1 MLIPTLALLFAFS
14 PAATPPHPVS
24 AHDVIWS
31 SPSRDE
37 NGSMPFGNGDLA
49 GNAWWDADGTLWMY
63 LSKSDAWDGNARL
76 LKLGRVAIR
85 LDRAPP
91 TDEGFRQRLDLAEGE
106 IECTIGSG
114 YRASIRADA
123 NAPVIVIE
131 IETEE
136 PTRVTASLEHW
147 RLAPREVTELSWSDV
162 FCVDHGAPGIR
173 PTITMPDVVLPATT
187 APRGAELLWYQHN
200 DRTPIPASFELQ
212 GLADLL
218 PTYRDPIL
226 HRTFGS
232 LLTGPGTEPSGERA
246 IRSNEP
252 RRSHRIE
259 IWAATRH
266 PSTPESFV
274 AELRALPDDSARSGD
289 WSPES
294 AEAAAHH
301 RRWWNAFWD
310 RSWIRVRENGSARP
324 FLLPDN
330 SHPVRFGFDSKGA
343 NRLAGTIDQVLL
355 YDRPLGADEVAA
367 MRQGRAPIDAT
378 LAWSAD
384 GPPSVPDDVRLD
396 GRDGLSVVA
405 WLVPGAE
412 APGGGRIVDK
422 ATAGGSDGWL
432 LDTYPGNSL
441 RFIAGDTAVT
451 FDARLEPGRRVLVV
465 ATYDARDGRR
475 RLFLNGEPIA
485 STDERRSPADSIS
498 QAYALQRFITACAG
512 RGGSPIKFNGSLF
525 TVGRAGHDGGDPDYR
540 KWGPGYWF
548 QNTRL
553 IYWPLF
559 ASGDIDCTEAFF
571 AMYRD
576 ALPLAIARS
585 ARYDRLA
592 TESSGAAAFFETI
605 LLWGLPDNST
615 FGWRR
620 DGAPAGQVLNPYIRY
635 YRSGSL
641 ELLAMAL
648 ERHDHRPDDR
658 FLRTTILPFADA
670 FLAFYANAYPRN
682 PDGTIRFEPAASLET
697 WHDATDPLPEIAALR
712 FVIPRL
718 LSLDSTIV
726 DQPRRDR
733 WKALLDSLPPMPI
746 GRRAESAEET
756 LLPAARAA
764 ALANVENPELY
775 AIFPYRLYGVGLP
788 ARDLAERT
796 FAARAN
802 RANVG
807 WCQDSIQAAHLGL
820 ADDAMSMLA
829 ARSERRDAKSR
840 FPAFWG
846 PNYDWIPDQDH
857 GANIMTTLQSMLM
870 QCIGRR
876 ILIMPAWPRGF
887 DCDFKL
893 HAPHETTLTG
903 SIRDGRVTSLAV
915 WPPER
920 LADVEF
926 MNDADGLR

>member
-1 MLIPTLALLFAFS
+1 MFLPPLAVLLAFGLDAVP
-14 PAATPPHPVS
+14 PAHAAPGHPIA
-24 AHDVIWS
+24 AHDVIWTA
-31 SPSRDE
+31 PSRDE
-37 NGSMPFGNGDLA
+37 HGSMPFGNGDLA
-49 GNAWWDADGTLWMY
+49 GNAWWDVDGTLWMI

-76 LKLGRVAIR
+76 LKLGRVAITVDPPPPV
-85 LDRAPP
+85 DR
-91 TDEGFRQRLDLAEGE
+91 GFRQRLDLAEGE
-106 IECTIGSG
+106 IECAIG
-114 YRASIRADA
+114 ASHRMTVRADA

-131 IETEE
+131 IETDE
-136 PTRVTASLEHW
+136 PSRVTASLDHW
-147 RLAPREVTELSWSDV
+147 RLAPREVTELAWSDV

-173 PTITMPDVVLPATT
+173 PTITMPDVILPATAT
-187 APRGAELLWYQHN
+187 ERGAELLWYQHN

-226 HRTFGS
+226 HRTFGC
-232 LLTGPGTEPSGERA
+232 LLTGPGTKPAGERA
-246 IRSNEP
+246 IRSSEP

-266 PSTPESFV
+266 PSTPDSFV
-274 AELRALPDDSARSGD
+274 EELRLLPRAT
-289 WSPES
+289 PAPH
-294 AEAAAHH
+294 AEDH
-301 RRWWNAFWD
+301 RRWWSEFWD
-310 RSWIRVRENGSARP
+310 RSWIRVRENGQATP

-330 SHPVRFGFDSKGA
+330 DHPVRFGFDSKGE
-343 NRLAGTIDQVLL
+343 NRLAGSIDQVLL
-355 YDRPLGADEVAA
+355 YDRPLGADEVAS
-367 MRQGRAPIDAT
+367 MRQGRAPSDAT
-378 LAWSAD
+378 LAWGAGGPTSVAD
-384 GPPSVPDDVRLD
+384 DPRLD
-396 GRDGLSVVA
+396 GREGLSVVA

-441 RFIAGDTAVT
+441 RFIAGDSAVT
-451 FDARLEPGRRVLVV
+451 CDAKLEAGRRVLVV

-475 RLFLNGEPIA
+475 RLFVNGEPVA

-498 QAYALQRFITACAG
+498 QAYALQRFMTAIAG

-525 TVGRAGHDGGDPDYR
+525 TVGRAGHDGGDHDYR

-559 ASGDIDCTEAFF
+559 ASGDIDCTEPYF
-571 AMYRD
+571 AMYRE

-585 ARYDRLA
+585 ARHDRFVSPA
-592 TESSGAAAFFETI
+592 PGAAAFFETI

-641 ELLAMAL
+641 ELLLMAL
-648 ERHDHRPDDR
+648 ERHAHRPDDA
-658 FLRTTILPFADA
+658 FLRSTILPFADA
-670 FLAFYANAYPRN
+670 FLAFHAGAYPRN
-682 PDGTIRFEPAASLET
+682 ADGTIRFEPAASLET
-697 WHDATDPLPEIAALR
+697 WHDATDPLPEIAGLR
-712 FVIPRL
+712 CVIHRL
-718 LSLDSTIV
+718 LALDSPMV
-726 DQPRRDR
+726 DPSRRER
-733 WKALLDSLPPMPI
+733 WTALLDALPPMPI
-746 GRRAESAEET
+746 GRRTDGHDEV
-756 LLPAARAA
+756 LLPAARFA

-788 ARDLAERT
+788 AIDLAERT
-796 FAARAN
+796 FRARTN

-820 ADDAMSMLA
+820 ADEAMSMLA
-829 ARSERRDAKSR
+829 ARSERKDAKSR

-857 GANIMTTLQSMLM
+857 GANIMTTLQSMLV
-870 QCIGRR
+870 QCVGRR

-887 DCDFKL
+887 DCDFRL
-893 HAPHETTLTG
+893 HAPFDTRLTG
-903 SIRDGRVTSLAV
+903 EIRDGRVTTLSV

-926 MNDADGLR
+926 MNDAARPE